1 MPTRFRWPFSPEFL
15 RETRKFC
22 FEKGPMVIEGTTTR
36 SLLVFEKAP
45 AVFLNPA
52 FLNVEV

>member
-1 MPTRFRWPFSPEFL
+1 
-15 RETRKFC
+15 
-22 FEKGPMVIEGTTTR
+22 MVIEGTTTR